1 MIIDLKD
8 GFLMKLIDF
17 GAAIKFAPNQKL
29 EEPRGTAFYIAP
41 EVISSK
47 YDNMCDLW
55 SVGVMLYFIL
65 SG

>member
-1 MIIDLKD
+1 
-8 GFLMKLIDF
+8 MKLIDF